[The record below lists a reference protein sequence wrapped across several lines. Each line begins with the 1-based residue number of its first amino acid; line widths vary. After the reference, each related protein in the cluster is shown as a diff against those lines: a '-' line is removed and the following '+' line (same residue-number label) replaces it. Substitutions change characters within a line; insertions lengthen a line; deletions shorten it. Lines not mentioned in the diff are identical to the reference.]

1 VKTILDSFGMFLR
14 VVAVLIGL
22 IAGAVVLVIASIF
35 VNQDLDI

>member
-1 VKTILDSFGMFLR
+1 MFLR